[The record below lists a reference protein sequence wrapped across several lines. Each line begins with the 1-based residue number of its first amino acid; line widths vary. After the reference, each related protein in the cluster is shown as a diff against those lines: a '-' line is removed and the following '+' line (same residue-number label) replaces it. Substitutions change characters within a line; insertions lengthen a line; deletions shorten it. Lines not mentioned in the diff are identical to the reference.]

1 MSSRLNELNTEG
13 KSHDFV
19 DEHYKYIGDDYN
31 MTWLIKTWLKHD
43 THMINSNHT
52 QKTANWKLSLEL
64 GHYLQE
70 TS

>member
-1 MSSRLNELNTEG
+1 MSTRLNELNTEG
-13 KSHDFV
+13 KGHDFV
-19 DEHYKYIGDDYN
+19 DEHYRYIGDDCN
-31 MTWLIKTWLKHD
+31 MTWLKHN
-43 THMINSNHT
+43 THMINWNCT